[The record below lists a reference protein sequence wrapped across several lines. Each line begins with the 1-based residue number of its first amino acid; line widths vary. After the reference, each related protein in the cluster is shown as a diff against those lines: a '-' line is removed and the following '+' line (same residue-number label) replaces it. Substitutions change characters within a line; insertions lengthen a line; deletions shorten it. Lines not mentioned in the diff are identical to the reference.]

1 MFNVIHPVN
10 MDLLVPFWNLGV
22 SSLVFK
28 GAVLI
33 DLTELQYFFITPL
46 GICHFQHPTS
56 WLQCDCVELD
66 THTCKWER
74 IGRRT

>member
-1 MFNVIHPVN
+1 MCNVIHHVN

-46 GICHFQHPTS
+46 GTS